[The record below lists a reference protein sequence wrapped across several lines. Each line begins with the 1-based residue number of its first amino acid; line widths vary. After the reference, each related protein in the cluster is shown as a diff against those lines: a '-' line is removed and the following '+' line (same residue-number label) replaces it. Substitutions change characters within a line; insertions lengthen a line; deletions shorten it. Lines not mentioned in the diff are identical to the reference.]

1 MDIGT
6 HQDWDFLEKVF
17 FRFIL
22 GSFSFFAKKNE
33 KIMKGFFCEPTL
45 YTYSDPYARSGDYI
59 SIAVGPQLRLQVMS
73 ELPAGR

>member
-1 MDIGT
+1 MIIFDTQKYEG
-6 HQDWDFLEKVF
+6 F
-17 FRFIL
+17 
-22 GSFSFFAKKNE
+22 
-33 KIMKGFFCEPTL
+33 FFCEPTL